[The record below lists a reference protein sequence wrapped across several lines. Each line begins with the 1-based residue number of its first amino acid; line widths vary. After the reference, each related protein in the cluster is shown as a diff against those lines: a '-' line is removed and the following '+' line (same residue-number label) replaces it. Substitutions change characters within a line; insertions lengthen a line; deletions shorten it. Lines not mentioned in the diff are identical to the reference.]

1 LAPRCARQG
10 GGRSHPRRNDQ
21 RSGRPRIHGAASAQH
36 RGVNGRVHGGERCA
50 KLKIPWPTPLP
61 AREIAHGAGLSK
73 PISYLDMILVVAAV
87 TYFCDMQALSPDG
100 NSPRLR
106 DHVEDQ
112 QLQNAPIISIIDDD
126 ESMRCAIKS
135 LVTSLG
141 LDAHTFAS
149 PEAFLQSPHLDHTSC
164 VITDLQMP
172 GLNGVDLQTSLLA
185 QGRRIPIIFV
195 TALPEERL
203 RARALA
209 AGALGF
215 LGKPFESETLIK
227 LIEKA
232 IETGRKT

>member
-1 LAPRCARQG
+1 MCPPRRRSITSSPQRSAIRSAPNSWRRQRAASRREWEGPRC
-10 GGRSHPRRNDQ
+10 
-21 RSGRPRIHGAASAQH
+21 
-36 RGVNGRVHGGERCA
+36 ERCA
-50 KLKIPWPTPLP
+50 KLKVPRPAPLP

-73 PISYLDMILVVAAV
+73 PISYLDMILVAAAV
-87 TYFCDMQALSPDG
+87 TYFCDMQGLSPAG

-141 LDAHTFAS
+141 LDANTFAS
-149 PEAFLQSPHLDHTSC
+149 AEAFLQSPHLDHTSC

-172 GLNGVDLQTSLLA
+172 GLNGVELQKSLLA

-195 TALPEERL
+195 TAFPKAPAS
-203 RARALA
+203 RARARSRS
-209 AGALGF
+209 
-215 LGKPFESETLIK
+215 KVK
-227 LIEKA
+227 
-232 IETGRKT
+232 R

>member
-1 LAPRCARQG
+1 VRCTKLEIPR
-10 GGRSHPRRNDQ
+10 
-21 RSGRPRIHGAASAQH
+21 
-36 RGVNGRVHGGERCA
+36 
-50 KLKIPWPTPLP
+50 PTPRP

-73 PISYLDMILVVAAV
+73 PISYLDMILVVATV
-87 TYFCDMQALSPDG
+87 TYFCNMQGLSPAG

-106 DHVEDQ
+106 HDVEDQ

-149 PEAFLQSPHLDHTSC
+149 AEAFLQSP
-164 VITDLQMP
+164 
-172 GLNGVDLQTSLLA
+172 LA

-195 TALPEERL
+195 TAFPEERL